1 MKLRGRVPSVAAF
14 LAAVCLTFPTQG
26 KAGDAEANALFVEAV
41 SAMKSMDQ
49 ASGIHEELDIL
60 NQALANLDMIVTEHP
75 SSNLA
80 VSIVTGQTIGTVNP
94 EDLRQQRDALQKQV
108 EQADAQLAAETQA
121 NERHDAWV
129 ETTMACIEDFA
140 CMEDLYLVEMQRLDG
155 TVSALLGVAEKE
167 ALRNG
172 FSDRFD
178 DYYNQLIQQF
188 PGENGVRYESKV
200 FFQVIASAI
209 AQEKPKTVYARMREF
224 EGEYSHPDY
233 PGEFD
238 RFMVL
243 PAEVATLIG
252 QPKKKVQQYLDL
264 MVDDGFFL
272 NREEA
277 ESELIESMYSVSFAE
292 MMEMK
297 DKGLSSDSPLSET
310 QVLLPFLAQNAS
322 PDFEREWKNVY
333 EGYETEYDA
342 MKYRLMYLAAS
353 GQAQAAAD
361 YIYSDDPEANMLY
374 WAGELAN
381 ASRINHTRES
391 ERAVRELTRL
401 GLENKD
407 GEELS
412 AFDLY
417 WVFWI
422 SHLIN

>member
-252 QPKKKVQQYLDL
+252 QPKKVQQYLDL

-310 QVLLPFLAQNAS
+310 QVLLPFLAQTAS
-322 PDFEREWKNVY
+322 PDFEHEWKNVY

-342 MKYRLMYLAAS
+342 VRYRLMYLAAS

-361 YIYSDDPEANMLY
+361 CIYSDDPEANMLY